1 MKKISLGFFMAIAT
15 IISVSAQEKEPDEVK
30 WDKTASFGLTLTRG
44 NSETM
49 LATANIQADR
59 TGSENEISLGGT
71 ATYGEDQGQV
81 NTKYLRGFGQYNR
94 LFNDKLFGYLRVDA
108 LHDEIA
114 DLNIRLSIGP
124 GVGYYFLKNDRATL
138 TVEAGGSYVYEE
150 QGGIDDSYATVR
162 FAERYTRKIN
172 ENTKFWQNVEIQP
185 QVDDW
190 ENFLLMAEI
199 GVESKIT
206 DNLSLRVVL
215 QDTYDNVPAA
225 GRESNDIRLIS
236 GISYTF

>member
-1 MKKISLGFFMAIAT
+1 MKKTSLGLLVAATSIA
-15 IISVSAQEKEPDEVK
+15 SSFAQDDVK

-44 NSETM
+44 NSETL

-59 TGSENEISLGGT
+59 KGSDNEISLGGT
-71 ATYGEDQGQV
+71 ATYGEDGGQV
-81 NTKYLRGFGQYNR
+81 NAKYLRGFGQYNR
-94 LFNDKLFGYLRVDA
+94 LFDDRLFGYLRVDA

-114 DLNIRLSIGP
+114 DMDIRLSVGP
-124 GVGYYFLKNDRATL
+124 GIGYYFLKDDVATL
-138 TVEAGGSYVYEE
+138 TVEAGAAYVYEQ
-150 QGGIDDSYATVR
+150 QGGFEDNYASVR

-172 ENTKFWQNVEIQP
+172 DNTNFWQSAEFQP
-185 QVDDW
+185 QIDDW
-190 ENFLLMAEI
+190 ENFLIMAEV

-206 DNLSLRVVL
+206 DNISLRVVL
-215 QDTYDNVPAA
+215 QDTYDNAPAA